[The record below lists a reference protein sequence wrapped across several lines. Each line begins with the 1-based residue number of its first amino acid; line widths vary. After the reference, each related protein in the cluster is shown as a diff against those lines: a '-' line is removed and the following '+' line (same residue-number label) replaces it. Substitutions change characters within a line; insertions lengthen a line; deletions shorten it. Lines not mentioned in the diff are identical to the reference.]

1 MISFLD
7 AAVADEKFPLKR
19 FYSNVV
25 LFHVGF

>member
-1 MISFLD
+1 MISFFD
-7 AAVADEKFPLKR
+7 AAVADEKYHLKR